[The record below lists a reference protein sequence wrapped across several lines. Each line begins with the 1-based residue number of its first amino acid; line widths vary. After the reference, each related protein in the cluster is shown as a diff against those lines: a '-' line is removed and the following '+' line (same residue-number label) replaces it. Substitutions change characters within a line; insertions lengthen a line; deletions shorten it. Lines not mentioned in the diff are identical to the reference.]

1 MEQISSSL
9 GNVSIEAFCSEEI
22 ASYHRWGRY
31 HSPPDGLQVNALAT
45 AAQRAQRFEGDWKF
59 SEQKALSQRS
69 EELTTMSLLFLE
81 YMKINCLG
89 IVVDKLSRESSLPDF
104 QA

>member
-1 MEQISSSL
+1 MLCPQMHREPRDSKETESSL
-9 GNVSIEAFCSEEI
+9 
-22 ASYHRWGRY
+22 
-31 HSPPDGLQVNALAT
+31 
-45 AAQRAQRFEGDWKF
+45 
-59 SEQKALSQRS
+59 EQKALSQRS

-89 IVVDKLSRESSLPDF
+89 IVVDKLSREPSLSDF